1 MAGEKWS
8 EKWKRIKGD
17 EDGTRKRPA
26 GIQTL
31 LIIGALGIA
40 VMILSSFFNGLQNTP
55 KKPPEPA
62 ESTAVLA
69 QKNHESYTMEEY
81 EAMYEKQLKDVLQ
94 SIDGVGQV
102 SVMVNIDSTEEIVVE
117 KNRNKHS
124 QVTKEADKGATREI
138 NDESSQEQV
147 VITRKDKDE
156 QPVVLKTVKPRV
168 RGVVVVAS
176 GAQNLQ
182 VKAWI
187 LEAVQKV
194 LAVPSY
200 KISILPKKP

>member
-1 MAGEKWS
+1 M
-8 EKWKRIKGD
+8 
-17 EDGTRKRPA
+17 
-26 GIQTL
+26 
-31 LIIGALGIA
+31 
-40 VMILSSFFNGLQNTP
+40 
-55 KKPPEPA
+55 
-62 ESTAVLA
+62 LA